1 MPISAIGLNVPS
13 RDVRVGQVMINK
25 AKIYKKYPFKQMQS
39 GDAFKL
45 DDADVRDA
53 QKAIV
58 IEKCDDG
65 YECCRIA

>member
-53 QKAIV
+53 V
-58 IEKCDDG
+58 PFH
-65 YECCRIA
+65 RIGRIIQSGD